1 MFRSKCFSS
10 DRERRRDRD
19 KERLTANQE
28 SAKQTQEG
36 ETREEL
42 KRVDAAEGMRK
53 GRTVEQERRF
63 HHLRET
69 SIEGAWLARAFL
81 VGGRLA
87 RANF

>member
-19 KERLTANQE
+19 KERLTASQE

-53 GRTVEQERRF
+53 GGMVEQERKF

-69 SIEGAWLARAFL
+69 SIEVLGA
-81 VGGRLA
+81 G
-87 RANF
+87 